1 MKLENLQKAND
12 IAMAIEGCKTTIQE
26 QKKLREGIIY
36 NLENYGEVEYV
47 NGLKGVSVSYKSTGI
62 LIPEKELLKH
72 LEASIKAGEAELN
85 FLIKELEKL

>member
-12 IAMAIEGCKTTIQE
+12 IAMAIEGCETTIKE
-26 QKKLREGIIY
+26 RKKLREGIIY

-47 NGLKGVSVSYKSTGI
+47 NGLKGVSVSYKSVGI

-72 LEASIKAGEAELN
+72 LEASIKADEAELK
-85 FLIKELEKL
+85 FLIKELEQL